1 MQCHLFT
8 YFAIEMV
15 TYDMNTI
22 NIYERESI
30 CTMVDFSEMNSN
42 NSLFKTKYSN
52 FLYSDYFV
60 TISKFIPSLWKSRS
74 ERGYFKNRILE
85 SLWNDVYSVYI

>member
-22 NIYERESI
+22 NIYERENI
-30 CTMVDFSEMNSN
+30 CTMVDFSEIFTRTNNSN
-42 NSLFKTKYSN
+42 NSIFKTKYSN
-52 FLYSDYFV
+52 FFTLIILEHFSNHFENPGQKEG
-60 TISKFIPSLWKSRS
+60 ISKMVS
-74 ERGYFKNRILE
+74 
-85 SLWNDVYSVYI
+85 